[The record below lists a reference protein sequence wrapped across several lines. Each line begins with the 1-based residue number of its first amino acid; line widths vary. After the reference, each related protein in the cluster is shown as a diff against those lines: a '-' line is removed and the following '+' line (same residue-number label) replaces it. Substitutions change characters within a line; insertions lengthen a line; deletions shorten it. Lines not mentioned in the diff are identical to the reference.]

1 MNVTEDQ
8 ISAMLARLK
17 KRQEDRRAE
26 ADQADRRAEA
36 DIDEVIALAGKHR
49 PFPEAPVKEE
59 PMAVA
64 VEPERMICHEVLT
77 MARRWKL
84 IEDVTRIALIAV
96 WAVCAIMAFSSWRAG
111 GSPGAWLAAAEICL
125 IPYLAKVPSDVK
137 SPPVVRY

>member
-1 MNVTEDQ
+1 MDVTEEK

-26 ADQADRRAEA
+26 AD
-36 DIDEVIALAGKHR
+36 IDEVIALVGKHR
-49 PFPEAPVKEE
+49 PFPEAPVKEK

-77 MARRWKL
+77 MARRMKT
-84 IEDVTRIALIAV
+84 IEDVCRIVIIAV

-125 IPYLAKVPSDVK
+125 IPYLVKVPSDVK
-137 SPPVVRY
+137 SPSASRR

>member
-1 MNVTEDQ
+1 MSVTKEQ
-8 ISAMLARLK
+8 IVAMLARLK

-26 ADQADRRAEA
+26 AD
-36 DIDEVIALAGKHR
+36 IDEVIALVGKHR

-84 IEDVTRIALIAV
+84 IEDVTRIALIAG
-96 WAVCAIMAFSSWRAG
+96 WAVCAIMAFSSWRTG

-137 SPPVVRY
+137 SPPVSQR

>member
-26 ADQADRRAEA
+26 AD
-36 DIDEVIALAGKHR
+36 IDEVIALVGKHR
-49 PFPEAPVKEE
+49 PFPEAPDREE
-59 PMAVA
+59 WEIAP
-64 VEPERMICHEVLT
+64 EPERMICHEVLT

-84 IEDVTRIALIAV
+84 VEDVSRIAIIAV

-137 SPPVVRY
+137 SPSASRR

>member
-1 MNVTEDQ
+1 MSVTEEQ

-26 ADQADRRAEA
+26 AD
-36 DIDEVIALAGKHR
+36 IDEVIALVGKHR

-84 IEDVTRIALIAV
+84 IEDVTRIVIIAG
-96 WAVCAIMAFSSWRAG
+96 WAVCSCLALVSWRTG

-137 SPPVVRY
+137 SPPVARQ

>member
-26 ADQADRRAEA
+26 AD
-36 DIDEVIALAGKHR
+36 IDEVIALVGKHR
-49 PFPEAPVKEE
+49 PFPEAPDREE
-59 PMAVA
+59 REIAP
-64 VEPERMICHEVLT
+64 EPERMICHEVLT
-77 MARRWKL
+77 MARRMKT
-84 IEDVTRIALIAV
+84 IEDVCRIVIIAV
-96 WAVCAIMAFSSWRAG
+96 WAVCAIMAFSSWCAG

-137 SPPVVRY
+137 SPPVARQ

>member
-1 MNVTEDQ
+1 MDVTEEQ

-26 ADQADRRAEA
+26 AD
-36 DIDEVIALAGKHR
+36 IDEVIALVGKHL
-49 PFPEAPVKEE
+49 PFPEAPAREGPVTVE
-59 PMAVA
+59 A
-64 VEPERMICHEVLT
+64 EPERMICHEVLT

-84 IEDVTRIALIAV
+84 VEDVSRITIIAV
-96 WAVCAIMAFSSWRAG
+96 WAVCAILAFSSWRTG

-137 SPPVVRY
+137 SPSVSRR

>member
-1 MNVTEDQ
+1 MNITKEQ

-26 ADQADRRAEA
+26 AD
-36 DIDEVIALAGKHR
+36 IDEVIALVGKHR
-49 PFPEAPVKEE
+49 PFPEAPAKEE
-59 PMAVA
+59 PRVVA
-64 VEPERMICHEVLT
+64 MEPERMICHEVLV

-84 IEDVTRIALIAV
+84 IEDVSRIVLIAV

-137 SPPVVRY
+137 SPPVARQ

>member
-26 ADQADRRAEA
+26 AD
-36 DIDEVIALAGKHR
+36 IDEVIALVGKRR
-49 PFPEAPVKEE
+49 PFPEAPVKEK

-84 IEDVTRIALIAV
+84 VEDVSRIAIIAV
-96 WAVCAIMAFSSWRAG
+96 WAVCAVMAFTSWRAG

-125 IPYLAKVPSDVK
+125 IPYLVKVPSDVK
-137 SPPVVRY
+137 SPSVSRR

>member
-1 MNVTEDQ
+1 MDVTEEK

-26 ADQADRRAEA
+26 AD
-36 DIDEVIALAGKHR
+36 IDEVIALVGKHR
-49 PFPEAPVKEE
+49 PFPEAPVKEK

-77 MARRWKL
+77 MARRMKT
-84 IEDVTRIALIAV
+84 IEDVCRIVIIAV
-96 WAVCAIMAFSSWRAG
+96 WAVCAIMAFSSWRTG

-125 IPYLAKVPSDVK
+125 IPYLVKVPSDVK
-137 SPPVVRY
+137 SPSASRR

>member
-26 ADQADRRAEA
+26 AD
-36 DIDEVIALAGKHR
+36 IDEVIALVGKHR
-49 PFPEAPVKEE
+49 PFPEAPVKEK

-77 MARRWKL
+77 MARRMKT
-84 IEDVTRIALIAV
+84 IEDVCRIVIIAV

-125 IPYLAKVPSDVK
+125 IPYLVKVPSDVK
-137 SPPVVRY
+137 SPSASRR

>member
-17 KRQEDRRAE
+17 KRQEDRRA
-26 ADQADRRAEA
+26 DA
-36 DIDEVIALAGKHR
+36 DIDEVIALVGKHR
-49 PFPEAPVKEE
+49 PFPEAPAKEK

-77 MARRWKL
+77 MARRMKM
-84 IEDVTRIALIAV
+84 IEDVFRIVIIAV

-137 SPPVVRY
+137 SPPVARQ

>member
-17 KRQEDRRAE
+17 KRQEDRRA
-26 ADQADRRAEA
+26 DA
-36 DIDEVIALAGKHR
+36 DIDEVIALVGKHR
-49 PFPEAPVKEE
+49 PFPEAPVKEK

-77 MARRWKL
+77 MARRMKM
-84 IEDVTRIALIAV
+84 IEDVCRIVIIAV
-96 WAVCAIMAFSSWRAG
+96 WAVCAIMAFSSWRTG

-137 SPPVVRY
+137 SPSASRR

>member
-26 ADQADRRAEA
+26 AD
-36 DIDEVIALAGKHR
+36 IDEVIALVGKHR
-49 PFPEAPVKEE
+49 PFPEAPDREE
-59 PMAVA
+59 LEIAP
-64 VEPERMICHEVLT
+64 EPERMICHEVLT
-77 MARRWKL
+77 MARRMKT
-84 IEDVTRIALIAV
+84 IEDVCRIVIIAV

-137 SPPVVRY
+137 SPSASRR